1 MMVVGNCLVSQ
12 DIGTVCFRC
21 DLKRCG
27 GLCCVEGDAGAPL
40 EEDEIGKIESILP
53 KVEPFMEE
61 RAVEIVRD
69 EGFWTRD
76 EEGTLCTNIIEQR
89 ECVFVCYEDGKALCA
104 LEKAFRAG
112 CTDFVKPISCHLYP
126 IRVRDYGE
134 FKALNYHSWQVCAS
148 ALCND
153 RDKALYKVLKEP
165 LIRKFSEQWYKEL
178 EEAIEQGLDY

>member
-1 MMVVGNCLVSQ
+1 M
-12 DIGTVCFRC
+12 
-21 DLKRCG
+21 
-27 GLCCVEGDAGAPL
+27 EGDAGAPL

-61 RAVEIVRD
+61 RAVGIVGS

-76 EEGTLCTNIIEQR
+76 EEGGLCTNIIDQR
-89 ECVFVCYEDGKALCA
+89 ECVFVSYEDGKALCA

-112 CTDFVKPISCHLYP
+112 CTDFVKPVSCHLYP

-134 FKALNYHSWQVCAS
+134 FKALNYHSWQVCSS